1 MTTRRRVLTVVA
13 AAVALGLVVV
23 GIVLIVTGDDDPA
36 PTAPTT
42 TAPAKTSTRATLP
55 LDDTSQAAL
64 AKLTG
69 LSFPA
74 GTADFLSTHLDDG
87 SQLDLTFTI
96 PTAARAAFVTGSGLP
111 ALEDGRRV
119 VTHSS
124 PLWKLNPEG
133 KIAGAT
139 DRHGTVVRAV
149 ELVPEGNRLRARV
162 VISPAGS

>member
-1 MTTRRRVLTVVA
+1 MTTKA
-13 AAVALGLVVV
+13 
-23 GIVLIVTGDDDPA
+23 TGCCQ
-36 PTAPTT
+36 
-42 TAPAKTSTRATLP
+42 S
-55 LDDTSQAAL
+55 AL

-139 DRHGTVVRAV
+139 DRHGTVVRATLLAGPGFGLNEAALEAMV
-149 ELVPEGNRLRARV
+149 KFTFYPAKRDGEPVPSTMIYNYVFLLDD
-162 VISPAGS
+162 